1 MQWAVDSVMHQ
12 ASRRTGN
19 SAAVTA
25 GRNGNR
31 LILLLRMVRLSR
43 AGDMSE
49 LSTPPILHF
58 FEQL

>member
-1 MQWAVDSVMHQ
+1 MHQ

-19 SAAVTA
+19 SAAITA

>member
-1 MQWAVDSVMHQ
+1 M
-12 ASRRTGN
+12 
-19 SAAVTA
+19 VTA

-31 LILLLRMVRLSR
+31 LILLRTVRLSK

-58 FEQL
+58 LG